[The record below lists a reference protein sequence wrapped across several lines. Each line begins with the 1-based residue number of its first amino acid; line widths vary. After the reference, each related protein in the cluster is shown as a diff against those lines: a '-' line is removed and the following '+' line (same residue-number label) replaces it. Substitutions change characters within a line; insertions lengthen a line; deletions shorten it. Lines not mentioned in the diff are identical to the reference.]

1 MELKAW
7 TYEEMPDFDEDV
19 PGAGWIETTGD
30 ETGIFYLHDVEYAGG
45 DGRPLRLQIMIPESR
60 NCPFDPMAEK
70 QPFRHPCVVFVQGS
84 AWLEQY
90 VYAKVPQLSRLAE
103 RGYVTAIV
111 EYRHSGITTFPGQA
125 QDTRNAIRFLRS
137 NADRFGIDPE
147 RMAVAGD
154 SSGGHTALWAA
165 LLKDDGEIEK
175 PKDDHADQGASHPAD
190 AQASHP
196 ADALASHPADTLAD
210 AYRVNQY
217 PGVSADVKAVINYY
231 GSVSV
236 MGEDNYP
243 STVNMLQP
251 DSPEGLVMGGVDLRE
266 RPDLRKKLSV
276 ECNINKDTELPP
288 VLIFHGTKD
297 RTVNTRQ
304 SAVLYRH
311 LIDCGKEAELYFV
324 KGADHGG
331 PEFWTD
337 EILNLV
343 DEFLQK
349 HLV

>member
-1 MELKAW
+1 M
-7 TYEEMPDFDEDV
+7 
-19 PGAGWIETTGD
+19 
-30 ETGIFYLHDVEYAGG
+30 
-45 DGRPLRLQIMIPESR
+45 
-60 NCPFDPMAEK
+60 
-70 QPFRHPCVVFVQGS
+70 
-84 AWLEQY
+84 
-90 VYAKVPQLSRLAE
+90 
-103 RGYVTAIV
+103 TAIV

-154 SSGGHTALWAA
+154 SYGGHTALWAA

-175 PKDDHADQGASHPAD
+175 PKDDPAD
-190 AQASHP
+190 AH
-196 ADALASHPADTLAD
+196 
-210 AYRVNQY
+210 RVNQY

-276 ECNINKDTELPP
+276 ECNIDKDTELPP

-311 LIDCGKEAELYFV
+311 LINCGKEAELYFV

-349 HLV
+349 HLK